1 MRGISRFVALC
12 ACSWTV
18 VVSAATITVDSLADD
33 VFVNNAGTTFSDVGL
48 TTPVAPPPRCT
59 LRMAIAAANLN
70 IPVGG
75 CAAGAAGADTVVFSG
90 ALTYPAVITLAN
102 HASRA
107 VPPSYPDPTP
117 LGVASALI
125 ASESLTLIGPGASQL
140 TIDATAPGTSGYR
153 ALLLSDGVSST
164 LSSFTFDDL
173 RVVGGR
179 AVNGGGGC
187 LFSSDHVSMTRV
199 VLQNCASVGQGSQP
213 GIGGAAGFGNTDS
226 SQRPNLTL
234 NEVTIMGS
242 RAERGTS
249 TFFPVAGGFFA
260 GSTTRSM
267 GAVSLD
273 GVLIYGNS
281 AEQAGGVWISNAN
294 SVTVTNSGIISN
306 IASGEHSASAA
317 TNGRYGGMRI
327 ENVSGNVSLSVA
339 VVGNTANVE
348 RAGLS
353 IATVGGT
360 TTINNESIFAGNLA
374 LNGRIG
380 GFEVLTGT
388 FNPDGSCNTV
398 GGPVNISQV
407 LIESNRAPIAIGGFR
422 IFCSGATTITDVTV
436 RANESTGGPA
446 YSTLFAAGSAAAAFQ
461 LIGPITS
468 VNMTNVTIESN
479 VTTSFAGTGGFRN
492 AVVDNVGAFTAVG
505 LKVRNNRV
513 SRGESGLSLLARNAS
528 RTYAIVDSEFTGNVN
543 LNGNGMLAMSSDG
556 IYNIANTTFAHN
568 IMSGGGGTINLNGH
582 TTTPGGITLN
592 LVNVTS
598 ARNRADFAEAFYAN
612 AFVSP
617 GTPIGSNASVNVV
630 NSLFGGRAYPA
641 STSVVTVEPVIGT
654 FNRSYSLVEFFSGH
668 GQDVCVGTGM
678 KCNMDARIDNA
689 LSLDPAISR
698 TMALRSGSPAL
709 DAGSNA
715 AASSAG
721 LINDQRGTGF
731 PRIVGTVVDIGAHE
745 SPPLP
750 PVTACNLDMDGD
762 AQVHATKEGLV
773 LLRSML
779 GLNAAAA
786 VAGTGITEAQW
797 NATRANLNANCGTSL
812 GG

>member
-1 MRGISRFVALC
+1 
-12 ACSWTV
+12 
-18 VVSAATITVDSLADD
+18 
-33 VFVNNAGTTFSDVGL
+33 
-48 TTPVAPPPRCT
+48 
-59 LRMAIAAANLN
+59 
-70 IPVGG
+70 
-75 CAAGAAGADTVVFSG
+75 
-90 ALTYPAVITLAN
+90 
-102 HASRA
+102 
-107 VPPSYPDPTP
+107 
-117 LGVASALI
+117 
-125 ASESLTLIGPGASQL
+125 
-140 TIDATAPGTSGYR
+140 
-153 ALLLSDGVSST
+153 VSST

-213 GIGGAAGFGNTDS
+213 GIGGAAGFGNTDV

-234 NEVTIMGS
+234 NEVTIIGS
-242 RAERGTS
+242 RAERGSS
-249 TFFPVAGGFFA
+249 TFFPLAGGLFA
-260 GSTTRSM
+260 GSSTRSM
-267 GAVSLD
+267 GTVSFD

-281 AEQAGGVWISNAN
+281 AEQVGGVWIANAN

-388 FNPDGSCNTV
+388 FSPDGSCNTV

-446 YSTLFAAGSAAAAFQ
+446 YSTLFTAGSAAAAFQ

-468 VNMTNVTIESN
+468 VNMTNVTVESN
-479 VTTSFAGTGGFRN
+479 VTTAFSGTGGFRN

-505 LKVRNNRV
+505 LRVRNNKV

-528 RTYAIVDSEFTGNVN
+528 RTYTIVDSEFTGNVN
-543 LNGNGMLAMSSDG
+543 LNGNGMLAMSTDG
-556 IYNIANTTFAHN
+556 VYNIANTTFAHN
-568 IMSGGGGTINLNGH
+568 IMTGGGGTINLNGH

-617 GTPIGSNASVNVV
+617 GTPIGSNTTVNVV

-641 STSVVTVEPVIGT
+641 PVSVATVEPVIGT

-668 GQDVCVGTGM
+668 GQDFCVGTGM
-678 KCNMDARIDNA
+678 KCNMDAKIDNA

-709 DAGSNA
+709 DAGNNA
-715 AASSAG
+715 AATSAG
-721 LINDQRGTGF
+721 LTNDQRGPGAA
-731 PRIVGTVVDIGAHE
+731 RIVNAVVDMGAYE
-745 SPPLP
+745 SLPLP

-762 AQVHATKEGLV
+762 AQVQATKEGLV